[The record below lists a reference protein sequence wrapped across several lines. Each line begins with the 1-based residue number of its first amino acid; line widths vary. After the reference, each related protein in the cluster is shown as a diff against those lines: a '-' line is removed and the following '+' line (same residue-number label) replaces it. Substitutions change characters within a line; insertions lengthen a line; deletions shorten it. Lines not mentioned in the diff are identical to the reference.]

1 MNSEDN
7 KITPNNI
14 DNKNTPLKEKKEK
27 MQKLDLRGIQT
38 LFRNVSR
45 NHYTLLK
52 MVDNK
57 AKIILTVNSIITS
70 LFFGLHFIN
79 TGTKEVVF
87 NIGTK
92 VLVVSSMLSM
102 VFALFSM
109 LPYRYFG
116 KSFRDS
122 KYRGALYAENFSKES
137 LADFKNE
144 FKRIMAKGQ
153 NVYDEM
159 IADLYFLGKVISI
172 KQRILTFSVV
182 VFLLGL
188 MTTITYVLFSF

>member
-1 MNSEDN
+1 MNSEDH
-7 KITPNNI
+7 KI
-14 DNKNTPLKEKKEK
+14 TPLKEKKEK
-27 MQKLDLRGIQT
+27 LQKFDARGIQT

-70 LFFGLHFIN
+70 LFFGLRFINPETKEIAIN
-79 TGTKEVVF
+79 TGTR
-87 NIGTK
+87 
-92 VLVVSSMLSM
+92 VLVLSSMLSM

-116 KSFRDS
+116 KSFRES
-122 KYRGALYAENFSKES
+122 KYKGALYAENFSKES
-137 LADFKNE
+137 LSEFKKE
-144 FKRIMAKGQ
+144 FKRIMEKGQ

-172 KQRILTFSVV
+172 KQRILTLSVI
-182 VFLLGL
+182 VFLFGL
-188 MTTITYVLFSF
+188 IFTIAFILTNF

>member
-1 MNSEDN
+1 MNSEDNNITPNSEDN
-7 KITPNNI
+7 KIA
-14 DNKNTPLKEKKEK
+14 PLKEKKEK
-27 MQKLDLRGIQT
+27 LQKLDLRGIQT

-70 LFFGLHFIN
+70 LFFGLHFIT
-79 TGTKEVVF
+79 TGTKEVIINV
-87 NIGTK
+87 GTK

-116 KSFRDS
+116 KSFNAS
-122 KYRGALYAENFSKES
+122 KYKGALYAQNFSNES
-137 LADFKNE
+137 LTDFRKE
-144 FKRIMAKGQ
+144 FKRIMTKGQ

-159 IADLYFLGKVISI
+159 IDDLYFLGKIISI
-172 KQRILTFSVV
+172 KQRILTFSVII
-182 VFLLGL
+182 FLLGL

>member
-1 MNSEDN
+1 MKNENN
-7 KITPNNI
+7 KT
-14 DNKNTPLKEKKEK
+14 DLLKVKKGK
-27 MQKLDLRGIQT
+27 LQKFDARGIQT

-79 TGTKEVVF
+79 YGTRNLEI

-92 VLVVSSMLSM
+92 MLVISSMLSM
-102 VFALFSM
+102 IFALLSM

-116 KSFRDS
+116 KSFNKS
-122 KYRGALYAENFSKES
+122 GYKGALYAENFSKES
-137 LADFKNE
+137 LEEFRKE
-144 FKRIMAKGQ
+144 FKRIMSKGQ

-159 IADLYFLGKVISI
+159 IDDLYFLGKIISI
-172 KQRILTFSVV
+172 KQRILTLSVF
-182 VFLLGL
+182 VFLVGL
-188 MTTITYVLFSF
+188 IAAITYTLYSIDV

>member
-1 MNSEDN
+1 MESEDN
-7 KITPNNI
+7 KIA
-14 DNKNTPLKEKKEK
+14 PLKVKKEK
-27 MQKLDLRGIQT
+27 LQKFDARGIQT

-57 AKIILTVNSIITS
+57 AKIILTVNSIIIT
-70 LFFGLHFIN
+70 LFFGLRFIN
-79 TGTKEVVF
+79 HSTNEIVINAGTR
-87 NIGTK
+87 
-92 VLVVSSMLSM
+92 VLVLSSMLSM

-116 KSFRDS
+116 KSFRES
-122 KYRGALYAENFSKES
+122 KYRGALYAQNFSNES
-137 LADFKNE
+137 LIEFKNE
-144 FKRIMAKGQ
+144 FKRIMEKGQ

-172 KQRILTFSVV
+172 KQRILTLSVI
-182 VFLLGL
+182 VFLFGL
-188 MTTITYVLFSF
+188 IFTIAFILTNF